1 MTLLNINLMTAIIY
15 LTVFSQILTISIIY
29 ANKWYKRK
37 YFLLKEYP
45 PIDYPN
51 LYAQD
56 STIEFNRIKIR
67 KLIDRSIA
75 VLSLS
80 LMLFFYFTKVDIETV
95 ASSILVL
102 AAIQLLPWTLSTYW
116 NKENNLLMAKN
127 FPSSKR
133 KSSFSNRQITDFVTP
148 NKLVLAILSYGVTL
162 FFTLYIFFEK
172 LWFDNSNK
180 ALLLL
185 LLNTLMICYLA
196 WLLFN
201 SLYGKKK
208 DHFISSDD
216 RLKII
221 AEKCKALTSFL
232 IMYSVFIT
240 GICLIRTFDLNQI
253 YVSAMTGVFIQ
264 LMFVLSF
271 TNSVKIN
278 YDVYK

>member
-1 MTLLNINLMTAIIY
+1 MTAIIY

-37 YFLLKEYP
+37 YFLLKKYP

-51 LYAQD
+51 LYAQN

-75 VLSLS
+75 IISISLV
-80 LMLFFYFTKVDIETV
+80 LFFYFTKADIKIV
-95 ASSILVL
+95 ASSILVI
-102 AAIQLLPWTLSTYW
+102 AAIQLLPWFLSTYW
-116 NKENNLLMAKN
+116 DKKNNLLMAKN
-127 FPSSKR
+127 FPSTKR
-133 KSSFSNRQITDFVTP
+133 KSSFNNRQITDFVTP
-148 NKLVLAILSYGVTL
+148 SKLVLAILSYGVTL
-162 FFTLYIFFEK
+162 LFTLYIFFEK
-172 LWFDNSNK
+172 LWLDNSNK

-201 SLYGKKK
+201 SLYGKKS
-208 DHFISSDD
+208 DNFIRSND
-216 RLKII
+216 RLKLISV
-221 AEKCKALTSFL
+221 KCKNLTSIL

-240 GICLIRTFDLNQI
+240 GICLIRTFDLNQV

-271 TNSVKIN
+271 TSSVKKN
-278 YDVYK
+278 YEVYK